1 MQQSY
6 GQQIANVHFENGFVS
21 SNSTQKRKR
30 ENFKTIP
37 PRPPY
42 HLKETKQNQ
51 KKKSKTKSTREKK
64 KKKKQGNDRAM
75 KKSFPATENKCEI
88 NPGNA

>member
-6 GQQIANVHFENGFVS
+6 GQQIANVHLENGFVS

-37 PRPPY
+37 PRPQRN
-42 HLKETKQNQ
+42 KTKPK
-51 KKKSKTKSTREKK
+51 KKKSKESKTKTTREKK
-64 KKKKQGNDRAM
+64 KQKQGNDRAM
-75 KKSFPATENKCEI
+75 KKSFTATENTCEI